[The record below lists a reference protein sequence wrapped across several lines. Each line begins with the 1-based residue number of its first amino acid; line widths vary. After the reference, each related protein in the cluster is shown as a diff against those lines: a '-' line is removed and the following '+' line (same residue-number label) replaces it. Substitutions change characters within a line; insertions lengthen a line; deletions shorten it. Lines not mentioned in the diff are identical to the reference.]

1 MDDENDVIID
11 TEIEEDGSEKGSL
24 EKLKTLREKIK
35 GLEKEKQEYL
45 DGWQRARA
53 DYANLQKTSDDDKK
67 RFRALFEEGFIEEL
81 IPVVD
86 SFSMAMAN
94 KEAWEKVDLNW
105 RTGVEYIFQQLMNVL
120 ESHNLTLFGNVGEAF
135 DPAKY
140 EAVSEEEITDT
151 SKDHTIAKV
160 IQKGFMIGEN
170 VIRAARV
177 TVYKAK

>member
-1 MDDENDVIID
+1 M
-11 TEIEEDGSEKGSL
+11 
-24 EKLKTLREKIK
+24 
-35 GLEKEKQEYL
+35 
-45 DGWQRARA
+45 
-53 DYANLQKTSDDDKK
+53 
-67 RFRALFEEGFIEEL
+67 
-81 IPVVD
+81 
-86 SFSMAMAN
+86 
-94 KEAWEKVDLNW
+94 
-105 RTGVEYIFQQLMNVL
+105 EYIFQQLMNVL